1 MSSIESSKMLAGV
14 GSILLI
20 IGSIPYGGASI
31 LGIVGVILF
40 MMGVKGFANYY
51 QDNTIYENAL
61 RGVIYYIIAA
71 IAIAVATIMLTIS
84 AFTIFFLG
92 IGLVIFVAGLIAAF
106 IFYLMAAQRLRRTF
120 STLAQKTGEHSF
132 ETAGYL
138 LWIGAILTIILVGA
152 ILILVAWIFATIGFF
167 SMKTAGQQPSSYA
180 PPPPPPPTEGT
191 QAQRFCPNCGAAV
204 QQNTAFCP
212 HCGKQ
217 LPA

>member
-180 PPPPPPPTEGT
+180 PPPPP
-191 QAQRFCPNCGAAV
+191 CP
-204 QQNTAFCP
+204 
-212 HCGKQ
+212 
-217 LPA
+217 